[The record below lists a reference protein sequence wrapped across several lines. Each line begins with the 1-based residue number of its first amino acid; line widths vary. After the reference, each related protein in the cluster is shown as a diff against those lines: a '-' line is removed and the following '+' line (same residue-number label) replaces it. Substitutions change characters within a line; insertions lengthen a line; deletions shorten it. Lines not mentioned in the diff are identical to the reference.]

1 MQQKDTGD
9 IMGTIKVTPLG
20 IDPAECYECGEWF
33 GASQALVDSVR
44 RHSTCFNYL
53 VAIQE
58 EAASE
63 NPNINT
69 ILEYTIKAIGD
80 RRESTKTS

>member
-1 MQQKDTGD
+1 MVK
-9 IMGTIKVTPLG
+9 MTPLG
-20 IDPAECYECGEWF
+20 IDPPECHECEEWI
-33 GASQALVDSVR
+33 GASDALVDSVR
-44 RHSTCFNYL
+44 RHSICFNCL
-53 VAIQE
+53 IAIQE